1 MPSPARDLS
10 SYRMTAAQAEWLR
23 LAGPDGRLP
32 RDWPVGRAGRQGR
45 RRVDMRIVF
54 GCLRQGWVLPQP
66 RLMITE
72 AGRAALAA
80 YGREQALVERRPL
93 LVALEAHA

>member
-10 SYRMTAAQAEWLR
+10 SYRMTSAQAEWLS

-32 RDWPVGRAGRQGR
+32 RDWPVLRAGRQGR
-45 RRVDMRIVF
+45 RRVDMRILF
-54 GCLRQGWVLPQP
+54 GCLRQGWVQPKP

-80 YGREQALVERRPL
+80 YGREQALAERGPL
-93 LVALEAHA
+93 LALAAHG

>member
-1 MPSPARDLS
+1 MPSPARDAAL
-10 SYRMTAAQAEWLR
+10 YRMTPAQAEWLA
-23 LAGPDGRLP
+23 LAGADGRLP
-32 RDWPVGRAGRQGR
+32 RDWPSGRSGRQSR

-72 AGRAALAA
+72 AGRAALAS
-80 YGREQALVERRPL
+80 YGREQAVAPDRPSFL
-93 LVALEAHA
+93 AAAHP

>member
-10 SYRMTAAQAEWLR
+10 SYRMTSAQAEWLG
-23 LAGPDGRLP
+23 LADADGRLP
-32 RDWPVGRAGRQGR
+32 REWPVLRAGRQGR

-54 GCLRQGWVLPQP
+54 GCLRQGWVQPRP

-80 YGREQALVERRPL
+80 YGREQALAVSGSL
-93 LVALEAHA
+93 LALAAHA